1 MYYSTKRIGPIS
13 TGHRQWRD
21 KGHCKWAHGYGRY
34 VKFTFACKT
43 LDERMWCMDFGDLKW
58 VKKWLEDQW
67 DHRML
72 IASDDPYL
80 KLFKELHEMDAI
92 RCREWR
98 IFPGLSLL
106 SDKIGHVL
114 FVFAHLPLFY
124 FIYWQLTY
132 SQDIEASCKF
142 VFDNINPKIQE
153 LTNNRVW
160 IDTVE
165 IYEHEFNSAFYV
177 NGAIETVRCNN
188 GY

>member
-1 MYYSTKRIGPIS
+1 
-13 TGHRQWRD
+13 
-21 KGHCKWAHGYGRY
+21 
-34 VKFTFACKT
+34 
-43 LDERMWCMDFGDLKW
+43 MDFGDLKW

-92 RCREWR
+92 SMNVMDVTKGWG
-98 IFPGLSLL
+98 PG
-106 SDKIGHVL
+106 
-114 FVFAHLPLFY
+114 
-124 FIYWQLTY
+124 
-132 SQDIEASCKF
+132 IEASCKF

>member
-92 RCREWR
+92 SMNVMDVTKGWG
-98 IFPGLSLL
+98 PG
-106 SDKIGHVL
+106 
-114 FVFAHLPLFY
+114 
-124 FIYWQLTY
+124 
-132 SQDIEASCKF
+132 IEASCKF

>member
-1 MYYSTKRIGPIS
+1 
-13 TGHRQWRD
+13 
-21 KGHCKWAHGYGRY
+21 
-34 VKFTFACKT
+34 
-43 LDERMWCMDFGDLKW
+43 MDFGDLKW

-92 RCREWR
+92 SMNVMDVTKGWG
-98 IFPGLSLL
+98 PG
-106 SDKIGHVL
+106 
-114 FVFAHLPLFY
+114 
-124 FIYWQLTY
+124 
-132 SQDIEASCKF
+132 IEASCKF

-177 NGAIETVRCNN
+177 NREVQ
-188 GY
+188 